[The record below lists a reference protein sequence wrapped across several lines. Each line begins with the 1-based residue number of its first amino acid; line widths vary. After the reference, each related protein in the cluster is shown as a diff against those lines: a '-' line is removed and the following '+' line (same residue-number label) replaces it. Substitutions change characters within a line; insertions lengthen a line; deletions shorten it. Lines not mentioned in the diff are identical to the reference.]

1 MASAEENILLTRLL
15 DLFREDPDR
24 IRSFVQAGTNRTRE
38 SITNTNSPSPSST
51 ASSPAA
57 DSPGSRSSDPEYLP
71 AANSSILTADELLKP
86 RSRGM
91 KATAAQQTFAV
102 SDELEMFCAR
112 KGTNRFVNTF
122 VFLFSSLSYEKPQRN
137 ATFGR
142 VPHILKTSRPKT
154 WPNLRKR

>member
-15 DLFREDPDR
+15 DLFCEDPDR
-24 IRSFVQAGTNRTRE
+24 IRLFVQAGTNRTCE
-38 SITNTNSPSPSST
+38 SITNNSPSLSST

-57 DSPGSRSSDPEYLP
+57 DSPGSRSSDPEDLP
-71 AANSSILTADELLKP
+71 AANSSIFTADELLKP

-102 SDELEMFCAR
+102 SDELEMFCVH